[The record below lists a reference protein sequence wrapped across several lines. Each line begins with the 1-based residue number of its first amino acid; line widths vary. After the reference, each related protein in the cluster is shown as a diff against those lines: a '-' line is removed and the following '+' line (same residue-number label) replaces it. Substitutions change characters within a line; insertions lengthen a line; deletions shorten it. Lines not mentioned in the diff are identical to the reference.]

1 MRQHTK
7 RGEKVLEFMAGKSI
21 YGKGPMH
28 NPKPVENRDFHRLFT
43 FPVSKAGLK
52 VFLR

>member
-28 NPKPVENRDFHRLFT
+28 NPKPVENRIFT
-43 FPVSKAGLK
+43 GCSLSRYPEWPKRQV
-52 VFLR
+52 